1 MDNSAPSAI
10 GPEST
15 HKSGKVVQTNGA
27 TSFIGGSIHK
37 MKGLAYITT
46 CKGRLSH
53 LQESLP
59 RIAEQLNIECIVVD
73 YGCPERC
80 GDWVE
85 AHFPSVRVVRT
96 GPTDGFN
103 ASRARNVGA
112 SVARAAWLGFFD
124 ADILVDSTFSARVIP
139 ALKEGNYYRAHPVT
153 DQTWGTL
160 ICHRSDFER
169 VEGYD
174 EAYTGWG
181 GEDDDLITFL
191 SLHGVKQ
198 MGFPAALLSEIAHSD
213 EQRTRFCE
221 IQDKW
226 LQSQI
231 NQMYLQAKLDLYR
244 LRGAPINRRDAV
256 ALFAEIQRTLST
268 MEDPSGAG
276 KTVHITLPL
285 SLIGSPVQDGLR
297 QISELQRTLSYTLRV
312 KERIP
317 NRGIPP
323 SNIECI

>member
-1 MDNSAPSAI
+1 
-10 GPEST
+10 
-15 HKSGKVVQTNGA
+15 
-27 TSFIGGSIHK
+27 
-37 MKGLAYITT
+37 MKQFAYVTT

-59 RIAEQLNIECIVVD
+59 RVAGQSNVECIVVD

-85 AHFPSVRVVRT
+85 AHFQNVKVVRT

-103 ASRARNVGA
+103 ASRARNAGA
-112 SVARAAWLGFFD
+112 AVARAAWLGFFD
-124 ADILVDSTFSARVIP
+124 ADILVDSTFPATVIP

-153 DQTWGTL
+153 NQTWGTL

-169 VEGYD
+169 VQGYD
-174 EAYTGWG
+174 EAYKGWG
-181 GEDDDLITFL
+181 GEDDDLIMFL
-191 SLHGVKQ
+191 SLQGLKQ

-221 IQDKW
+221 IQDRW

-231 NQMYLQAKLDLYR
+231 NQMYLQAKLDLFR
-244 LRGAPINRRDAV
+244 LRGTHLDRREAA

-268 MEDPSGAG
+268 MEGPTGAG
-276 KTVHITLPL
+276 KTVQVTLPL
-285 SLIGSPVQDGLR
+285 SLIGSPPQGGLR
-297 QISELQRTLSYTLRV
+297 QISELQRTLSYTLQV
-312 KERIP
+312 KECIP
-317 NRGIPP
+317 DPGIPP
-323 SNIECI
+323 STVDCI